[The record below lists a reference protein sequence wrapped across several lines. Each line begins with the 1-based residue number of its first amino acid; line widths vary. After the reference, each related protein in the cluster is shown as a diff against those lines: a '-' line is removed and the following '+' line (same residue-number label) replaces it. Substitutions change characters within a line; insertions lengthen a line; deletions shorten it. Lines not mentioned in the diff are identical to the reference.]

1 MNLGD
6 FLFSRRAGKLATLVA
21 LMVAVA
27 ATALA
32 RKAMTASA
40 HPDDEQTRQTIR
52 KFVARTVTLIPL
64 KDIQIAEFDPPDRGG
79 LRKVVVNLLNA
90 DTPISKTFY
99 VTANSGEILE
109 GTLQTLTADPWKDT
123 RAMLG
128 PIIQHAP
135 ANGPADAPVNLVEFS
150 DFQCPFCRQLN
161 PALEELQKRHPSQIR
176 WIFLNYPLVDI
187 HPWAKAGAT
196 TGVCVADQSWNK
208 FWTFEPM
215 VYEQQREIK
224 PETAP
229 QQLRSLALAAGADA
243 ASYDAC
249 VQSQE
254 TADRVKASIVQG
266 QSLGVNGTP
275 TLFVNGRRVV
285 GGVSI
290 DSLEAAISNELEF
303 ARRK

>member
-6 FLFSRRAGKLATLVA
+6 FLISRHAGRLATLMVLVA
-21 LMVAVA
+21 AVA
-27 ATALA
+27 ATASAQKA
-32 RKAMTASA
+32 RAASA

-52 KFVARTVTLIPL
+52 EFVARTVTLIPL
-64 KDIQIAEFDPPDRGG
+64 KDVQIAEFGPPDRGG
-79 LRKVVVNLLNA
+79 LRKVVVNLLSA

-109 GTLQTLTADPWKDT
+109 GTLQPLTADPWKDI
-123 RAMLG
+123 RASLG
-128 PIIQHAP
+128 PIIEHAP
-135 ANGPADAPVNLVEFS
+135 ANGPPDAPVSLVEFS

-176 WIFLNYPLVDI
+176 WIFLNYPLLDI

-196 TGVCVADQSWNK
+196 TGICVADQSPSK
-208 FWTFEPM
+208 FWMFEPM
-215 VYEQQREIK
+215 VYQHQQEIK

-254 TADRVKASIVQG
+254 TADRVKASIAQG

-275 TLFVNGRRVV
+275 TLFVNGRRIV

-290 DSLEAAISNELEF
+290 DSLEAAITNELEF
-303 ARRK
+303 AHRK